1 MESDLYLVLGCVL
14 GTFSITRAA
23 SALADGRAP
32 IFALIML
39 IVGGG
44 LVGYAYH
51 LEPGGLTFDDVPR
64 AFAAVIG
71 RIIN

>member
-1 MESDLYLVLGCVL
+1 MESDLYLVLGCLL
-14 GTFSITRAA
+14 GVFSITRAA
-23 SALADGRAP
+23 AALADGRAP
-32 IFALIML
+32 VFALIL
-39 IVGGG
+39 LVIGGG
-44 LVGYAYH
+44 LVGYASY